1 MLADPDSLSELID
14 DYSMLVTRYINK
26 ERLFDNSQ
34 LDFEKYPQG
43 WRVNMIS
50 PEERHKQFN
59 EHFKT
64 IIGIGRRLKDLTP
77 NIAGLIESAG
87 HDSTDLME
95 LTNMIAA
102 RLGLSMIQAKWA
114 RVAACLAR
122 VKHLSAA
129 KPGTFESAETQ
140 TNPFDFTTKQLKIIA
155 SGDSRVPLSDTTFRE
170 ARKAAEVD
178 GKPKGARYTP
188 EEWRPIAEYRIERAQ
203 DEAEKQRWRDKLS
216 ELEAWSAGQ
225 TGNR

>member
-1 MLADPDSLSELID
+1 MADPDSLSELID
-14 DYSMLVTRYINK
+14 VYSMMVSRYTNW
-26 ERLFDNSQ
+26 ERLFDEPR
-34 LDFEKYPQG
+34 LDY
-43 WRVNMIS
+43 VLS
-50 PEERHKQFN
+50 LEEQTTRIDKHHTKRG
-59 EHFKT
+59 EIT
-64 IIGIGRRLKDLTP
+64 RRLRDLTP
-77 NIAGLIESAG
+77 RIAGLLESAG
-87 HDSTDLME
+87 HDSTDLIE
-95 LTNMIAA
+95 LTNMITSG
-102 RLGLSMIQAKWA
+102 LELSMIQAKWA
-114 RVAACLAR
+114 RVAACLSR

-155 SGDSRVPLSDTTFRE
+155 SGDSRVPLSETTFRE
-170 ARKAAEVD
+170 VRKAAEVD
-178 GKPKGARYTP
+178 GKLKGARYTP

>member
-1 MLADPDSLSELID
+1 MADPDSLSELID
-14 DYSMLVTRYINK
+14 EYTMMVTRYINK
-26 ERLFDNSQ
+26 ERLFDHLQ

-59 EHFKT
+59 EHFKK
-64 IIGIGRRLKDLTP
+64 IVEISQRLKTLTP

-87 HDSTDLME
+87 CDSTDLNE
-95 LTNMIAA
+95 LTNMVAS

-114 RVAACLAR
+114 RVAACLSR
-122 VKHLSAA
+122 VKLLSAA
-129 KPGTFESAETQ
+129 KPGTFENVETQ
-140 TNPFDFTTKQLKIIA
+140 TNPFDFTPKQLKIIA

-170 ARKAAEVD
+170 ARKAAGID
-178 GKPKGARYTP
+178 AKTKGARYTP
-188 EEWRPIAEYRIERAQ
+188 EEWRPIAENRIECAQ

-216 ELEAWSAGQ
+216 ELEAWSVGQ
-225 TGNR
+225 TGKR